1 MSELK
6 IHEAE
11 CKYRPIRCPL
21 LSCVNEVPYFE
32 VLKHIEENH
41 STTFEDYSYHEG
53 RESRGDPLF
62 IIKDFPGSFF
72 ASMFI
77 YSYAHN
83 KPIVYP
89 FMKQN
94 EVYLTGQNLTKS
106 CSWPLDFCYTFV
118 KGLDLSMLKI

>member
-1 MSELK
+1 MQLCHKLEF
-6 IHEAE
+6 
-11 CKYRPIRCPL
+11 
-21 LSCVNEVPYFE
+21 FE
-32 VLKHIEENH
+32 
-41 STTFEDYSYHEG
+41 F
-53 RESRGDPLF
+53 
-62 IIKDFPGSFF
+62 
-72 ASMFI
+72 

-83 KPIVYP
+83 KPIVCP